1 MKITIKDVAKK
12 ANVSVATVSRV
23 INNKGGYSEETEER
37 ILRVI
42 EELNYS
48 PNAIARGLVGKR
60 TKTIGLLVPDLT
72 STLPIELL
80 KGVEKAAHKMGHSV
94 ILCNTELGGKKT
106 LDYLRLLDEKQIDGI
121 IYASHELKEDYYRYI
136 KKMNVPLV
144 LLATESNRFPVPFVK
159 VNDRMAVYSA
169 ISYLIE
175 KGHRKIAIISGSQQD
190 EIAGV
195 PRIVGYKAAM
205 RDHGLSIK
213 DEWIVETESF
223 FFENGKKGFLQL
235 MNQAPDI
242 TAVFAASDDM
252 AIGVLSAANNLGIKV
267 PDDLS
272 VMGYDNLRIAEMV
285 VPTLTTVAQ
294 PFEKMGERAV
304 EMIFEML
311 STGKNIE
318 SFYFPHQIIERQSV
332 KDLTR

>member
-23 INNKGGYSEETEER
+23 MNNQGGYSEKTKQ
-37 ILRVI
+37 RVLAVI
-42 EELNYS
+42 KELGYH

-80 KGVEKAAHKMGHSV
+80 KGAEKAAHKMGHSV
-94 ILCNTELGGKKT
+94 ILCNTELEGRKT
-106 LDYLRLLDEKQIDGI
+106 LDYLQLLNEKQIDGI
-121 IYASHELKEDYYRYI
+121 IYASHELKEDYYQYI
-136 KKMNVPLV
+136 KGMNVPLV

-159 VNDRMAVYSA
+159 VNDRLAVYSA

-175 KGHRKIAIISGSQQD
+175 KGHRKVAIVSGGERD

-205 RDHGLSIK
+205 KDHGLTVN
-213 DEWIVETESF
+213 DNWIVKTEGF
-223 FFENGKKGFLQL
+223 FFEDGKKGFLQL
-235 MNQAPDI
+235 MNQSPDI
-242 TAVFAASDDM
+242 TAVFAGSDDM
-252 AIGVLSAANNLGIKV
+252 AVGILSAAYDLGLKV
-267 PDDLS
+267 PEDVS
-272 VMGYDNLRIAEMV
+272 VMGYDNLKIAEMV

-294 PFEKMGERAV
+294 PFEKMGEKAV
-304 EMIFEML
+304 EMILEMID
-311 STGKNIE
+311 TGETVE
-318 SFYFPHQIIERQSV
+318 SIYFPHKIIERTSV
-332 KDLTR
+332 IVI